1 MSRVGKNPVVI
12 PQGVEVSLKGREL
25 AVKGKLGQL
34 EYTVPMEVN
43 CEVSDSEIAFTPKSE
58 KNKTARALW
67 GTARANTANM
77 VKGVSE
83 GWSKSLEIIGVGY
96 RAAVKGNQLD
106 LTLGFSHPILMDI
119 PTGLEVKVEGN
130 TNVTVSGYDKQAV
143 GQFAANVRMLRKP
156 EPYKG
161 KGIRYAGEQILRK
174 EGKKK

>member
-1 MSRVGKNPVVI
+1 MSRVGKNPVAI
-12 PQGVEVSLKGREL
+12 PQGVDVSLNGRAL
-25 AVKGKLGQL
+25 TVKGKLGQL

-43 CEVSDSEIAFTPKSE
+43 CDVSDSEITYTPKSE
-58 KNKTARALW
+58 KNKAARALW

-96 RAAVKGNQLD
+96 RAAVKGQQLD
-106 LTLGFSHPILMDI
+106 LNLGFSHPVLMDI
-119 PTGLEVKVEGN
+119 PAGLDVKVEGN
-130 TNVTVSGYDKQAV
+130 TNVTISGFDKEAV
-143 GQFAANVRMLRKP
+143 GQFAANVRKLRKP

-161 KGIRYAGEQILRK
+161 KGIRYAGEHIVRK